1 MIDIRD
7 KLGKLCGAV
16 QSCAVLSML
25 ITLLQHWSTAWISLC
40 STIGAVLSVCNFSS
54 AELCYLLCNFSSA
67 VLCCVIGI
75 ESHCYSSGALL
86 GSHCAPPSELCYLSV
101 ICVTLALQSCV
112 ICV

>member
-40 STIGAVLSVCNFSS
+40 STIGAVLSVCNFMQLKKVHKK
-54 AELCYLLCNFSSA
+54 LCSLQWFIGQFALCLLSLC
-67 VLCCVIGI
+67 VLQFVSYI
-75 ESHCYSSGALL
+75 Y
-86 GSHCAPPSELCYLSV
+86 
-101 ICVTLALQSCV
+101 
-112 ICV
+112 